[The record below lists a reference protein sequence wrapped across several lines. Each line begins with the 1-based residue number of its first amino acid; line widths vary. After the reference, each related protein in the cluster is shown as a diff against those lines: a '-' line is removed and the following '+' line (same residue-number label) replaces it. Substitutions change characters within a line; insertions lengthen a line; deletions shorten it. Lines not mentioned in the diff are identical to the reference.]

1 MKNKN
6 AINRLLHNNLFVL
19 LLSLFIAV
27 VIWLLVVI
35 NVSPQTTRVIKDV
48 KVTIDQTV
56 PSQFGLEL
64 FGESEFYVDVTVTGK
79 KYQISA
85 ANLSADDI
93 VVAAVTNNV
102 DSAGFRTLQLKAEPV
117 SESAP
122 YTISLTS
129 AKTVDVYFD
138 TEKTAQFIIEPEII
152 TNGFPVVKDGF
163 FCGDINLSDTTVTVT
178 GPSTQV
184 NRIEKVVARYV
195 LAESLTSNMSVET
208 EIIPLDDA
216 EKSDFDYL
224 SMSIEKVVLAI
235 PVLRVKELDT
245 VVTFKNAPDNFAV
258 TPLKYT
264 VSPSRDKF
272 NILVDEYDKTLE
284 YSVGTVDFR
293 ELSPS
298 NNTFVIDAENTS
310 VANENTESFTV
321 KVDMTGFT
329 QEFFTLSAD
338 KIKLSNT
345 NNEKYSVSKLN
356 KSVII
361 VGTEEALKSITE
373 NAITV
378 EVDLTGVELKEGESQ
393 TVPALVNVNSP
404 NCWVF
409 GTYTVEVSAK

>member
-93 VVAAVTNNV
+93 VVTAVTNNV